1 MSSRIAAAFLALLII
16 IPGVAAA
23 QGRMYKC
30 VDAKGKTYYTQV
42 PPKECAGR
50 ATEELSRGGQVI
62 RRNEVVTPEQ
72 RAAQEEDKKK
82 KTEQEQRDREDRRKN
97 TALLNTYSSE
107 KDIEETR
114 ARALKENEAAIKD
127 TEKKLAEA
135 MKIRQKSESE
145 KEFYKNKPLPAKLQD
160 DIKTNDFAI
169 KSQQELIEAKKKA
182 VIGINAKYD
191 QEKKRYVELTKGSGG
206 PAAQASGKK

>member
-82 KTEQEQRDREDRRKN
+82 KAEQEQRDREERRKN

-107 KDIEETR
+107 KDIEEAR
-114 ARALKENEAAIKD
+114 ARALKDNEAAIKD
-127 TEKKLAEA
+127 MEKKLAEA
-135 MKIRQKSESE
+135 MKVRQKSESE

-160 DIKTNDFAI
+160 DIKGSDVAI
-169 KSQQELIEAKKKA
+169 KTQQVLLEAKKKE
-182 VIGINAKYD
+182 VININAKYD
-191 QEKKRYVELTKGSGG
+191 LDKKRYIELTRGGGS
-206 PAAQASGKK
+206 PAPQASGKK